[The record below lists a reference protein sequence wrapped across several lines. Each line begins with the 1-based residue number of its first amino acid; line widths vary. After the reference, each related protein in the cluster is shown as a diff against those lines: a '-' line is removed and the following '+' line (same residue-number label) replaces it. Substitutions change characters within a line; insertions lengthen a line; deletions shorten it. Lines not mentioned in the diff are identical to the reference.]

1 MEETKQTTPTAPK
14 KVRRVG
20 RFAFALLLIA
30 AGVLLLI
37 QQFVPHFDL
46 LSIAKFA
53 PVLLIVLGI
62 EMLVYSARS
71 DVQLKFDWLSLVG
84 CAFILCVVGG
94 ASVIPLFWGYVSPAR
109 EYAQSHYQSM
119 LQNQFYTALT
129 ADPELKAKVRNLQ
142 VYVDFNHTSS
152 GDYTLEEVD
161 DVYVYVELP
170 ENGYPDAVSFASDC
184 RRIAQLCQQAGIPAD
199 RYDFNSE
206 DNTSNGSSFSLNFL
220 ASFADGLSDEQLAQR
235 VSSYYSYDDTS
246 YTSKANRDNAAK
258 ADLREQVL
266 QEYEDAHEGEYP
278 GDEYLNQ
285 EVENRFNALFPA
297 APEAPA
303 APATPESAA

>member
-1 MEETKQTTPTAPK
+1 MEETNQTPSTAPK

-20 RFAFALLLIA
+20 RVAFSLLLIA

-37 QQFVPHFDL
+37 QQFVPRFDL

-62 EMLVYSARS
+62 EMLVYTARP
-71 DVQLKFDWLSLVG
+71 DVQVKFDWLSLVG

-109 EYAQSHYQSM
+109 EYAQSHYQSE
-119 LQNQFYTALT
+119 LQNQFYAALNS
-129 ADPELKAKVRNLQ
+129 DPALKAKVRNLQ
-142 VYVDFNHTSS
+142 IYVDFNHTTS
-152 GDYTLEEVD
+152 GEYTLVDSD
-161 DVYVYVELP
+161 DVYAYVQLP

-184 RRIAQLCQQAGIPAD
+184 RRIAQLSQQAGLPVD
-199 RYDFNSE
+199 RFDFTSD
-206 DNTSNGSSFSLNFL
+206 DNTSNGNSFSLDFL

-246 YTSKANRDNAAK
+246 YTSKADRDNAAK
-258 ADLREQVL
+258 ADLREQIL
-266 QEYEDAHEGEYP
+266 EEFASEHNGEYP
-278 GDEYLNQ
+278 GDEYLTQ

-297 APEAPA
+297 APEVPA